1 MVTRQNHLQ
10 ADPLLLQV
18 AGALNPLGFSFGL
31 GNCGKQKR
39 CQNCDDGQ
47 NDQEFNQRKG
57 RLNSWRRKLHLR
69 NGQLL
74 FGQGGF
80 GKLGLDPGNGVFDGQ
95 AVFLAEFVLGGG
107 VFDELIGPANADDG
121 RGHMLFAE

>member
-1 MVTRQNHLQ
+1 MVTRKNHLQ
-10 ADPLLLQV
+10 ADTLFMQV
-18 AGALNPLGFSFGL
+18 TGTLNPLSFSFGL
-31 GNCGKQKR
+31 GNCGKQK
-39 CQNCDDGQ
+39 CCENCDDGQ

-57 RLNSWRRKLHLR
+57 RLNSWRWKPHLR

-80 GKLGLDPGNGVFDGQ
+80 GKLGLDPGNGILDRQTVF
-95 AVFLAEFVLGGG
+95 FAEFVLGGG

-121 RGHMLFAE
+121 RGHMLLAE